1 METLRNNERDMQDSA
16 KERISKLKDRLIE
29 TSHAITQGEKI
40 MRGKNSEKQ
49 KPQELWDNINRCNI
63 STIGIPESE

>member
-1 METLRNNERDMQDSA
+1 MQDSA
-16 KERISKLKDRLIE
+16 KERISKLKNSLIE
-29 TSHAITQGEKI
+29 TAQTVTQGEKI

-63 STIGIPESE
+63 NIIGIPERERENWIKDI